1 VNARKFLIKKV
12 TAPEMA
18 VLLVVVGFFT
28 SATWTL
34 AEPPQIVWEQVY
46 IDDPPTSSFVY
57 SLNAAAFAG
66 ETFVAV
72 GDSIMTSTNGLDWT
86 YVVPATRQTLNSI
99 TYGAGLFVAVGGA
112 YVSLHQAGL
121 HYSAIVTS
129 TDGYHWTN
137 VVERNLGFNLAA
149 VTYGS
154 NQFVAVGTGGGGV
167 MVSSNGFDWLQ
178 MPAEVLRYCN
188 DVAFGNGK
196 YVLVGNGVVSPFE
209 GVQVMTSE
217 DGLQWVKQQTGY
229 SDELIGVCYGN
240 GHFIA
245 CGSNGSVLASDD
257 GVTWVRKWNQP
268 EVNLWRVAYGEGYYL
283 CPQSTQA
290 LLVGT
295 SGGEWTSQALPGT
308 AKDLGGV
315 AFGNEQFIAVGWH
328 NLIVRGRV
336 PAQPP
341 AITGYSFTSDQQ
353 FALKLGVQSSRSY
366 RVEFSG
372 DLVTWNTL
380 TNLTAL
386 APTLEIR
393 DAVATNSSRRFYRA
407 VAQ

>member
-1 VNARKFLIKKV
+1 
-12 TAPEMA
+12 
-18 VLLVVVGFFT
+18 
-28 SATWTL
+28 
-34 AEPPQIVWEQVY
+34 
-46 IDDPPTSSFVY
+46 
-57 SLNAAAFAG
+57 
-66 ETFVAV
+66 
-72 GDSIMTSTNGLDWT
+72 
-86 YVVPATRQTLNSI
+86 
-99 TYGAGLFVAVGGA
+99 
-112 YVSLHQAGL
+112 
-121 HYSAIVTS
+121 
-129 TDGYHWTN
+129 
-137 VVERNLGFNLAA
+137 
-149 VTYGS
+149 
-154 NQFVAVGTGGGGV
+154 
-167 MVSSNGFDWLQ
+167 
-178 MPAEVLRYCN
+178 
-188 DVAFGNGK
+188 
-196 YVLVGNGVVSPFE
+196 
-209 GVQVMTSE
+209 
-217 DGLQWVKQQTGY
+217 
-229 SDELIGVCYGN
+229 
-240 GHFIA
+240 
-245 CGSNGSVLASDD
+245 ASDD